1 MSSGITVDD
10 QCKSAFQEL
19 KVTHD
24 YKFVLFK
31 ISDDNKS
38 IIVDTTS
45 LGPYEDLE
53 KVEPEEKDAKLAA
66 RKAAKE
72 LLAQKPELEIY
83 ETFVGKLPEQECRY
97 AVYDFAYQ
105 KDGSDR
111 NKILFYAWS
120 PDTAKIKNKMV
131 YASSKDSLRKSLV
144 GIALDVQATDLEE
157 VSYESALE
165 KVLRTAR

>member
-10 QCKSAFQEL
+10 ECKNAFQDL

-31 ISDDNKS
+31 ISDDNKA

-45 LGPYEDLE
+45 LGPYEDME
-53 KVEPEEKDAKLAA
+53 KVDPAEKDAKLAA

-72 LLAQKPELEIY
+72 KLSQKPELEIY
-83 ETFVGKLPEQECRY
+83 ESFVKLLPENECRY

-131 YASSKDSLRKSLV
+131 YASSKDSLRKSLIGV
-144 GIALDVQATDLEE
+144 AQDVQATDLEE
-157 VSYESALE
+157 ASYETALDR
-165 KVLRTAR
+165 VLRTAR

>member
-1 MSSGITVDD
+1 SSGITVDD

>member
-165 KVLRTAR
+165 KVLRTA